1 MAKEETKIKHHKT
14 FNSDQKVTDDRSWV
28 IMSDGSRFKRTVL
41 PFADGE
47 CLERVEIR

>member
-14 FNSDQKVTDDRSWV
+14 FNSDQKVTDDGSWV

-41 PFADGE
+41 PFDDGGMP
-47 CLERVEIR
+47 